1 VRDNRGWSWLFHRG
15 GMSTHTCP
23 MRGRTCG
30 RTGGL
35 AGALRFGEQL
45 ASVGPIRRAM
55 PVARHRLRR
64 ERPGLLRTTLSKQ
77 TVRKTQTPPHGRARP
92 TSRAP
97 PNGGNCTIR
106 GATRRRHADRMLLM
120 VQNPHPALRA
130 EESQGELRPG
140 VARITDRVAHQAHV
154 SHVSSRWSALWGPHR
169 PGPRPDVSRV
179 LWRVS

>member
-1 VRDNRGWSWLFHRG
+1 
-15 GMSTHTCP
+15 
-23 MRGRTCG
+23 MRV
-30 RTGGL
+30 TGLTRIVSG
-35 AGALRFGEQL
+35 
-45 ASVGPIRRAM
+45 
-55 PVARHRLRR
+55 
-64 ERPGLLRTTLSKQ
+64 
-77 TVRKTQTPPHGRARP
+77 
-92 TSRAP
+92 SRAARQVRRRCVHNADHLAHDTP
-97 PNGGNCTIR
+97 LSAFVAEVVCDLGAALPRGATSPTVNGGIALHEDPCATCLPVTSPSNGGNCTIR